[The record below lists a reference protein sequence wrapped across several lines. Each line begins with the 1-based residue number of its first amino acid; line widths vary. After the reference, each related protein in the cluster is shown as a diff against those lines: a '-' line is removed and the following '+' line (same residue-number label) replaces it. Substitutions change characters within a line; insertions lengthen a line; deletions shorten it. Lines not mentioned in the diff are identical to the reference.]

1 MSARSHPPQCLVLQ
15 GGDPTGKWR
24 CGEADLNLLRISSW
38 TSDGGTV
45 SLSKCSRALEE
56 GDGRSSWAFQAN
68 SQLRLAKGGSW
79 CMTQK
84 NVNGSTAGL
93 ADLIAGSAAT
103 AEASSSADEAHG
115 PQKAVDRDTNTSWAS
130 ELFEESDEFPVTLD
144 IDIGRSSFVCLRR
157 RLTNLR
163 SSIFFRKSC
172 TARRG
177 AN

>member
-1 MSARSHPPQCLVLQ
+1 
-15 GGDPTGKWR
+15 
-24 CGEADLNLLRISSW
+24 
-38 TSDGGTV
+38 
-45 SLSKCSRALEE
+45 
-56 GDGRSSWAFQAN
+56 
-68 SQLRLAKGGSW
+68 
-79 CMTQK
+79 MTQK

-157 RLTNLR
+157 RPTNLR
-163 SSIFFRKSC
+163 SSIFSGKVVRLAA
-172 TARRG
+172 ARIEWEQPALAYTIQASVDG
-177 AN
+177 AAYM